1 MLNPLRSS
9 SCAET
14 SRCFVLNCSIVI
26 ALPFQC
32 SKPYHPQLGVQC
44 QGSARCATKT
54 TKTKTTPTS
63 MAAAANRGKDK
74 QKAIE
79 ASLEKVEKQHVK
91 SPKRSA
97 EMLKDAAQRTRE
109 YSRLCMR
116 DLRHFQRDQK
126 LRTKLR
132 YGLPLHV
139 IATGTQCM
147 FGYALPSFL

>member
-1 MLNPLRSS
+1 MLNPLRSG

-14 SRCFVLNCSIVI
+14 SRCFVLNCSIVL

-32 SKPYHPQLGVQC
+32 SKLYHPQLGVQC

-54 TKTKTTPTS
+54 TKTKPTS
-63 MAAAANRGKDK
+63 VAAAADRGKDK

-79 ASLEKVEKQHVK
+79 ASLAKVEKQHVK

-116 DLRHFQRDQK
+116 DLRKFQKDQK

-139 IATGTQCM
+139 IAAGTQCM
-147 FGYALPSFL
+147 FGHALPSFL